1 MMLAAAR
8 RVATP
13 TGLATTRRALASIPD
28 GKWPDPRLP
37 DFIDFMEGR
46 DGRGKQL
53 TAAESAA
60 KKEKQAYEE
69 ALMKRMELFGH
80 EKRIRGEAPLPPT
93 FKTESWVPEANVS
106 PIAEENALIFRTKY
120 YLQASGLQ
128 VAGHQTVKLA
138 VKCRQLGLSEAELE
152 RLAAVAGPR
161 FDPQHGVL
169 KLVCGKHEQQH
180 KNKAELRALLGRL
193 LDDARE
199 NAEAH
204 ALIPQNR
211 LPLHARR
218 LPHVAPH
225 GRVASH
231 GPPLERPPPPPAKG
245 KAAAAS

>member
-1 MMLAAAR
+1 MLALAAR
-8 RVATP
+8 RAARPV
-13 TGLATTRRALASIPD
+13 GLATARRALSSAMPPGRWPNPMLGDYEDSIM
-28 GKWPDPRLP
+28 K
-37 DFIDFMEGR
+37 
-46 DGRGKQL
+46 RGKQV
-53 TAAESAA
+53 TQAEANLE
-60 KKEKQAYEE
+60 KERTDYEDK
-69 ALMKRMELFGH
+69 LMARLELLGH
-80 EKRIRGEAPLPPT
+80 PKEIRGDAPLPPT

-106 PIAEENALIFRTKY
+106 PIAEENALMFRTKY

-138 VKCRQLGLSEAELE
+138 VKCRQLGLSQIELD

-161 FDPQHGVL
+161 FDRRSDEL
-169 KLVCGKHEQQH
+169 KLVCGKHELQH

-199 NAEAH
+199 NAAAH

-218 LPHVAPH
+218 LPHVAPP

-231 GPPLERPPPPPAKG
+231 GPPLERPPPPPAKVE
-245 KAAAAS
+245 AATAS